1 MKCIGI
7 ATILA
12 LAVPAAAYANPQD
25 RDRDART
32 YERDRD
38 FRSEHYDR
46 FGSSHWATDYRGRW
60 ATLARGNAA
69 EGRREFMI
77 GNTNRYHAFRIEG
90 LRGEPMIGKIA
101 INFANGTTQVVQMNS
116 ALPAGAGQFIDLQG
130 NDRKVLRIVVYPEA
144 HSRGTYAIY
153 GT

>member
-1 MKCIGI
+1 MKGIGI

-25 RDRDART
+25 RDVRT
-32 YERDRD
+32 YDRDRDHD

-46 FGSSHWATDYRGRW
+46 YGGSHWANDFHGRW

-77 GNTNRYHAFRIEG
+77 GTANRYHAFRIEG

-130 NDRKVLRIVVYPEA
+130 NDRKVLRIVVYPDA